1 MRSPKHVDALAYR
14 GKGKKRRL
22 VRVLQVT
29 EDGAVAQYEPIDEPG
44 HIYMPLIGPD
54 GKNVEQFEICRSPEQ
69 ALVRS
74 NLPGICDAT
83 MGENAYAIR

>member
-1 MRSPKHVDALAYR
+1 MRSPKHVDALAYM

-69 ALVRS
+69 APGR
-74 NLPGICDAT
+74 NLTEICDAT
-83 MGENAYAIR
+83 IGENAYAIR